1 MQGPP
6 CHHTHTQNRL
16 ERSLGVKNRY
26 RPLGSTGQS
35 NVLEKTAHCGEGI
48 IESFSGRT
56 VLNGKGSGGVCMCV
70 HPCARVRDKHER
82 GCWWH
87 LHEWVNLPLSP
98 PHTAATIVLLG
109 SGGLT
114 AAALLPQT
122 HTHTE
127 TWWGRLKTVKM
138 SVCKLWRWTLMGTA
152 AVELMRHI
160 WEDRAER
167 RQQIWE
173 GAMRNRYKW
182 AERRQK
188 EGGSMFDLTFNK
200 PLPSVSLDVPLL
212 CSGIWLKQ

>member
-1 MQGPP
+1 MYWKNSPLWRGDYWKLLRQDCFKWEREWWCLHVCASLCTSQGQAWARLLMTPP
-6 CHHTHTQNRL
+6 WMSKSAAFASSHRCYYSFTRKRRAN
-16 ERSLGVKNRY
+16 SCCSS
-26 RPLGSTGQS
+26 PS
-35 NVLEKTAHCGEGI
+35 N
-48 IESFSGRT
+48 
-56 VLNGKGSGGVCMCV
+56 
-70 HPCARVRDKHER
+70 
-82 GCWWH
+82 
-87 LHEWVNLPLSP
+87 
-98 PHTAATIVLLG
+98 
-109 SGGLT
+109 
-114 AAALLPQT
+114 T
-122 HTHTE
+122 HTHRE